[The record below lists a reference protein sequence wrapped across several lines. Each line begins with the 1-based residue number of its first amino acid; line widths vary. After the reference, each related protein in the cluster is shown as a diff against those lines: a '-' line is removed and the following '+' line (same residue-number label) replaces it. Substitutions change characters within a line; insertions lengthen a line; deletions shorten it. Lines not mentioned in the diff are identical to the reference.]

1 MSDTNKIS
9 SPQETIT
16 EYVEACRNGDVGKLR
31 SLFSPSAL
39 MSGFYEGEFYIG
51 SPDLFFDEVR
61 DNPSPAS
68 TEAEYVGEITSS
80 ETIGDIASVTLREKG
95 YLGLNFS
102 NLFQLA
108 YIESSWVIVSKS
120 YVDE

>member
-1 MSDTNKIS
+1 MSDLDMLST
-9 SPQETIT
+9 PQQVIT
-16 EYVEACRNGDVGKLR
+16 EYVEACRNGDVEKLR

-68 TEAEYVGEITSS
+68 TGAEYIGEITSS
-80 ETIGDIASVTLREKG
+80 EIIEDIASVTLIEKG

-108 YIESSWVIVSKS
+108 RIDGSWVIVSKT
-120 YVDE
+120 YFDK

>member
-1 MSDTNKIS
+1 MSDLDMLST
-9 SPQETIT
+9 PQQVIT
-16 EYVEACRNGDVGKLR
+16 EYVEACRNGDVEKLR

-68 TEAEYVGEITSS
+68 TGAEYIGEITSS
-80 ETIGDIASVTLREKG
+80 EIIEDIASVTLIEKG

-108 YIESSWVIVSKS
+108 RMDGSWVIVSKT
-120 YVDE
+120 YFDK